1 MYTMR
6 FLYQVI
12 QIPMQTLYEVFS
24 RLNFTHTN
32 VKKSATV
39 QEKHSY
45 SLRPRKPIS
54 YAESV

>member
-1 MYTMR
+1 MR

-24 RLNFTHTN
+24 RLNFTQAS
-32 VKKSATV
+32 VKKTGSI

>member
-1 MYTMR
+1 MR

-24 RLNFTHTN
+24 RFNGTQTPI
-32 VKKSATV
+32 VKPVNRET
-39 QEKHSY
+39 KHSY
-45 SLRPRKPIS
+45 SLRPRKPVS

>member
-1 MYTMR
+1 MR

-24 RLNFTHTN
+24 RLNLTQTN
-32 VKKSATV
+32 VKAAPV
-39 QEKHSY
+39 QKHSY